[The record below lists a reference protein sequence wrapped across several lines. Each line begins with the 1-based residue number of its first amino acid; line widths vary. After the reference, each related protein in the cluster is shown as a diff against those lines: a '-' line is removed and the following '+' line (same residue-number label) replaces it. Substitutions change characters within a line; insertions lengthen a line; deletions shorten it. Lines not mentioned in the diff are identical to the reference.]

1 MIFKTFSKLEGM
13 SSGLLEWTQ
22 DTELELVVRFLL
34 FKTLAFQSSCH
45 GTVEM
50 NLTRNHEV
58 VGSILGLT
66 QWIKVPLL
74 LWL

>member
-22 DTELELVVRFLL
+22 ATELELVVRFLL
-34 FKTLAFQSSCH
+34 FKTLAFQSSRH
-45 GTVEM
+45 GTVET